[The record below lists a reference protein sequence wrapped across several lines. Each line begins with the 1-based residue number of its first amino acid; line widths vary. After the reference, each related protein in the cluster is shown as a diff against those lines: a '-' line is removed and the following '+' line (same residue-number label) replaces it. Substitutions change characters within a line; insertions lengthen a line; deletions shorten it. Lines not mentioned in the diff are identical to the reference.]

1 MILFFLLMPLLNL
14 AQQKDLT
21 DTTEFRYGLP
31 ISNDDTTERVK
42 TDEDQYN
49 QWVPIDAQKIPDA
62 LKNTLNKKEIYNGW
76 ERGQL
81 YYDKRIRQYVVR
93 IREAKSIRTYSFS
106 REGAVISF
114 AEEDIVP
121 KDTLR

>member
-1 MILFFLLMPLLNL
+1 MPLLNF